1 MEYHN
6 LNNQVVKES
15 LEVEATDSFDPTQRL
30 QKDSPVKDSSKQG
43 EKLSETTASS
53 MSSGMATSTRAK
65 ALKIEVE
72 KGSNVN
78 QGELAKNDFAKKP
91 LKHKNSSGTEVKL
104 AANGEFA
111 GDKAWKPLLTTE
123 QIKDNRGMG
132 AFSNSPSPSTSASS
146 TPLPTFSNINVG
158 VKSMITQHLNQQNTR
173 WVFIPNFSP
182 DIWTGAGYRKANN
195 NNNGIPFEQVKPSN
209 SSQQFNPNSDD
220 NKVTQG
226 GGSPAKKTTYDNL
239 PNSIS
244 PTSDWINALTF
255 TNKNNPQRNQ
265 LLLRSLLGTIPVL
278 INKSGGSGNEF
289 THTSEQKWDK
299 TNEKDGNLPGFGEVN
314 GGFIMFLSNLYLL

>member
-1 MEYHN
+1 
-6 LNNQVVKES
+6 
-15 LEVEATDSFDPTQRL
+15 
-30 QKDSPVKDSSKQG
+30 
-43 EKLSETTASS
+43 
-53 MSSGMATSTRAK
+53 MSSGMATSTRK
-65 ALKIEVE
+65 ALKVEV
-72 KGSNVN
+72 KKQSGSSDT
-78 QGELAKNDFAKKP
+78 LSKSDFAKKP

-104 AANGEFA
+104 EAEKDFPQG
-111 GDKAWKPLLTTE
+111 KVWKPLLTTE

-132 AFSNSPSPSTSASS
+132 AFSNSPSPSTSTSS

-158 VKSMITQHLNQQNTR
+158 VKSDITKHLNKENTR
-173 WVFIPNFSP
+173 WVFIPNSSP

-195 NNNGIPFEQVKPSN
+195 NNNGIPFDNVKLSN
-209 SSQQFNPNSDD
+209 NSQQFNPTSAGG
-220 NKVTQG
+220 TQT
-226 GGSPAKKTTYDNL
+226 KKTTYDAL

-244 PTSDWINALTF
+244 PTSDWSNALTF

-289 THTSEQKWDK
+289 NHTSEQKWDK